1 MTNSFLNKVSAER
14 SVLSVVNARTS
25 GRRQLTGLSSAAID
39 LWRRKVGSDIPAD
52 VVALLIELADLCQL
66 LSDRS
71 HETFQPIDASLSEKI
86 ESHICILRDAVARMP

>member
-14 SVLSVVNARTS
+14 RVLSIVNARAP

-39 LWRRKVGSDIPAD
+39 LWRRKVGSEITAD
-52 VVALLIELADLCQL
+52 VAAQLIALADLCQL

-71 HETFQPIDASLSEKI
+71 HETFQPIDISLSEKI
-86 ESHICILRDAVARMP
+86 ETHMSILRDAIARVS

>member
-25 GRRQLTGLSSAAID
+25 GRRQLTGLSSATID
-39 LWRRKVGSDIPAD
+39 LWRRKVGSEITAD
-52 VVALLIELADLCQL
+52 VVAPLIALADLCQL

-71 HETFQPIDASLSEKI
+71 HETFQPIDASLPEKI

>member
-25 GRRQLTGLSSAAID
+25 GRHQLTGLSSAAID
-39 LWRRKVGSDIPAD
+39 LWRRKVGSEITTD
-52 VVALLIELADLCQL
+52 VVKPLIALADLCQL

-71 HETFQPIDASLSEKI
+71 HETFQPIDASLTQKI
-86 ESHICILRDAVARMP
+86 ESHICILRDAVAQMP